1 MESKDGPFTFAELQT
16 VTSLGRGEIRECVNR
31 GIISAPAGVG
41 QGNHRAYS
49 KWNLVEGVIAAALLR
64 HVRAGSVADL
74 MTRLRVMLMSCDIDP
89 QMYCTAPEAFDFSG
103 FALLFPPRAKPDD
116 KADPAL
122 GEDMGAGAFLIAT
135 ASAVRGGP
143 SLTSDTPS
151 APFCKLPIDLEKAVL
166 FVNYMIKTKL

>member
-1 MESKDGPFTFAELQT
+1 MASKAGPFTFAELQM

-64 HVRAGSVADL
+64 HIRAGSVADL
-74 MTRLRVMLMSCDIDP
+74 MTRLRVLLMAHRIDP
-89 QMYCTAPEAFDFSG
+89 ETYCAAPYRFDDFEVY
-103 FALLFPPRAKPDD
+103 FPPRAKPDD

-122 GEDMGAGAFLIAT
+122 GEDMGKGAFLIAT
-135 ASAVRGGP
+135 VSAVREPQRP
-143 SLTSDTPS
+143 SLTSEAGS
-151 APFCKLPIDLEKAVL
+151 APFCRLPIDLEKAVL
-166 FVNYMIKTKL
+166 FVNHMIETKL